1 MRNSCATRR
10 LRLCLAL
17 LPALLPALLMTS
29 PAAEAQL
36 RGIRYCEVL
45 AVYARDGA
53 LQADVWNSLSAGNLC
68 PQEQWELLDAD
79 TIRGELGALNV
90 GLNGPRHWILD
101 FISGS
106 EEQTTGEL
114 RDFGGIAMRLVATVD
129 IASAGGTGAYTN
141 NSVNRDTQFLFRD
154 GREIYEL
161 TDPDGRIYIMQSWSQ
176 IVDPDLDEADLPL
189 LGSRLVPQE
198 CWTFSVRTLDHD
210 HVVDDQNGVATVIQ
224 DELQNSYQYSGFI
237 EEPAARSMKVKN
249 KASGPQQM
257 ALVARDA
264 TIVAHESCDV
274 DGDLVIESRGAG
286 ADALRVQLE
295 TVYWRPIRQDQP
307 EQGCRYDAGPVV
319 RQLRIRDG
327 ELRIKAAAADLGVP
341 LSDNPAPVRIRLRH
355 GERNYCFT
363 FGGDV
368 KHRAGK
374 RLSSRNAPAGGAC
387 PSTPLIQ

>member
-1 MRNSCATRR
+1 MRSSRSTRRSR
-10 LRLCLAL
+10 LRLALLPVL
-17 LPALLPALLMTS
+17 LPALLITS

-45 AVYARDGA
+45 AAYARDGA

-90 GLNGPRHWILD
+90 GLNGPRYWLLD
-101 FISGS
+101 LVVGS
-106 EEQTTGEL
+106 AATTTGEL
-114 RDFGGIAMRLVATVD
+114 RDFGGIGMRLVATVD

-154 GREIYEL
+154 GQEIYEL

-176 IVDPDLDEADLPL
+176 IVDPDLDEDDLPL
-189 LGSRLVPQE
+189 LGSRLVPPE
-198 CWTFSVRTLDHD
+198 GWTFSVRTLDHD
-210 HVVDDQNGVATVIQ
+210 HVVEDQNGVATVIQ

-237 EEPAARSMKVKN
+237 EEPAARSLKVKN

-274 DGDLVIESRGAG
+274 DGELVIESRGAG
-286 ADALRVQLE
+286 ATAVRFQLE
-295 TVYWRPIRQDQP
+295 PVYWRPIRQDQP
-307 EQGCRYDAGPVV
+307 ERGCRYDAGPVV
-319 RQLRIRDG
+319 RQLKIRDG

-341 LSDNPAPVRIRLRH
+341 LGDNPAPVRVRLRH
-355 GERNYCFT
+355 GERHYCFT